1 MKLSQTAGMFM
12 AMNDIEPPG
21 DKEHEYS
28 TAKSKVK
35 NLKPIKKCHYL
46 EGKYFIVIDKSI
58 VEQLNFSN
66 REDTELYFQ
75 QEISE
80 QGSIIMRLHKT

>member
-1 MKLSQTAGMFM
+1 M
-12 AMNDIEPPG
+12 AVNDIG
-21 DKEHEYS
+21 LQGNKEHEHS
-28 TAKSKVK
+28 TAQSEVK
-35 NLKPIKKCHYL
+35 NLEQPIKKCHFL

-66 REDTELYFQ
+66 QEDTELYFQ

-80 QGSIIMRLHKT
+80 QGSIIMRLHKM